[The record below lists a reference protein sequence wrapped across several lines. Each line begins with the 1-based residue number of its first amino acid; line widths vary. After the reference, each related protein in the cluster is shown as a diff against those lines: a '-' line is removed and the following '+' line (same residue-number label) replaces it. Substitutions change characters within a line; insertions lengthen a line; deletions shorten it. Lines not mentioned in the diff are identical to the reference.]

1 MNQEMERFLN
11 LVNLP
16 ARATA
21 EQAAGL
27 LGFSPHEIPIL
38 TARGLLKPLGHPAP
52 NAPKFFLT
60 EAMKELRRDEKW
72 MGKASDAIS
81 EYWRIKNNRKGE
93 SPTVNGCQSKASDAP
108 RYAERAS

>member
-52 NAPKFFLT
+52 NAAKFFLT

-81 EYWRIKNNRKGE
+81 EYWRIKNNRKSE
-93 SPTVNGCQSKASDAP
+93 SVPASRCQSKTSDAP
-108 RYAERAS
+108 RYAEREN

>member
-11 LVNLP
+11 LINLP
-16 ARATA
+16 ARTTA

-81 EYWRIKNNRKGE
+81 EYWRIKNNRKSE
-93 SPTVNGCQSKASDAP
+93 SVPASRCQSKASDAL
-108 RYAERAS
+108 RYAESES

>member
-1 MNQEMERFLN
+1 MNPEIERFLN
-11 LVNLP
+11 LANLP
-16 ARATA
+16 ARATT

-52 NAPKFFLT
+52 NAPKFFVT

-93 SPTVNGCQSKASDAP
+93 SSSDKRSKAKETDIP
-108 RYAERAS
+108 QYAENEN

>member
-1 MNQEMERFLN
+1 MNQEIERFLN
-11 LVNLP
+11 LAHLP
-16 ARATA
+16 ARVTT

-52 NAPKFFLT
+52 NAPKYFLT
-60 EAMKELRRDEKW
+60 EAIKELRRDEKW

-93 SPTVNGCQSKASDAP
+93 SATAKRCQSKASDTL
-108 RYAERAS
+108 RYAESEM